1 MNPVVT
7 AVIVEDDVLT
17 RVTLS
22 ELLEGEGFAVR
33 AFGDTD
39 EALRACVASPPE
51 VLITD
56 LCVPGSLTT
65 RDLVRYV
72 RDTFGETKIIFMT
85 GYDSEEIDQGAPDL
99 ADIER
104 YAKPLDFD
112 ALVSSLK
119 GPAAKRDDT
128 CVKGNCAI

>member
-1 MNPVVT
+1 VVT
-7 AVIVEDDVLT
+7 AVIIEDDVLT

-22 ELLEGEGFAVR
+22 ELLEAEGFSVR

-39 EALRACVASPPE
+39 EALRACMASPPD

-56 LCVPGSLTT
+56 LCVPGSLAT

-85 GYDSEEIDQGAPDL
+85 GYDSEEIDQGSPDL
-99 ADIER
+99 VDIER
-104 YAKPLDFD
+104 YAKPLNFD
-112 ALVSSLK
+112 ALISSLK
-119 GPAAKRDDT
+119 GPAAKREDSLKQRDCT
-128 CVKGNCAI
+128 I

>member
-1 MNPVVT
+1 VLT

-22 ELLEGEGFAVR
+22 ELLEAEGFSVR

-39 EALRACVASPPE
+39 EALRACVTSPPN

-56 LCVPGSLTT
+56 LCVPGTLAT
-65 RDLVRYV
+65 RDLVRNI
-72 RDTFGETKIIFMT
+72 RDRCGDTKIVFIT
-85 GYDSEEIDQGAPDL
+85 GYDSEEIDQCSPDL
-99 ADIER
+99 TTIER
-104 YAKPLDFD
+104 YSKPLDFD

-119 GPAAKRDDT
+119 VPMTGNLEDASFRRD
-128 CVKGNCAI
+128 CAI

>member
-1 MNPVVT
+1 MLT

-22 ELLEGEGFAVR
+22 ELLEAEGFSVR

-39 EALRACVASPPE
+39 AALRACVTSPPD

-56 LCVPGSLTT
+56 LCVPGSLAS
-65 RDLVRYV
+65 RDLVRNI
-72 RDTFGETKIIFMT
+72 RDNFENTKIVFIT
-85 GYDSEEIDQGAPDL
+85 GFDSDDIDQGSPDL
-99 ADIER
+99 ATIER
-104 YAKPLDFD
+104 HAKPLDFD

-119 GPAAKRDDT
+119 VAISSERKDAPIQPS
-128 CVKGNCAI
+128 CAI

>member
-1 MNPVVT
+1 MVT

-22 ELLEGEGFAVR
+22 ELLEAEGFSVR

-56 LCVPGSLTT
+56 LCVPGSLAT
-65 RDLVRYV
+65 RDLVRYI
-72 RDTFGETKIIFMT
+72 RDTFGSTKIVFIT
-85 GYDSEEIDQGAPDL
+85 GYDSEEIDQRSPDL
-99 ADIER
+99 ATIER

-119 GPAAKRDDT
+119 APITPPQEGGQVHRD
-128 CVKGNCAI
+128 CAI

>member
-1 MNPVVT
+1 MVT
-7 AVIVEDDVLT
+7 AVLIEDDVLT

-22 ELLEGEGFAVR
+22 ELLEAEGFSVR

-39 EALRACVASPPE
+39 EALRACMASPPD

-56 LCVPGSLTT
+56 LCVPGSLAT

-85 GYDSEEIDQGAPDL
+85 GYDSEEIDQGSPDL
-99 ADIER
+99 VDIER
-104 YAKPLDFD
+104 YAKPLNFD
-112 ALVSSLK
+112 ALISSLK
-119 GPAAKRDDT
+119 GPAAKREDSLMQRDCT
-128 CVKGNCAI
+128 I

>member
-1 MNPVVT
+1 MVT

-22 ELLEGEGFAVR
+22 ELLEAEGFSVR

-56 LCVPGSLTT
+56 LCVPGSLAT

-72 RDTFGETKIIFMT
+72 RDAFGETKIVFMT

-99 ADIER
+99 VDIER
-104 YAKPLDFD
+104 YAKPLNFD
-112 ALVSSLK
+112 ALISSLK
-119 GPAAKRDDT
+119 SPAARLGDSRIQ
-128 CVKGNCAI
+128 GNCTI

>member
-1 MNPVVT
+1 VVT

-22 ELLEGEGFAVR
+22 ELLEAEGFSVR

-39 EALRACVASPPE
+39 EALRACAASPPA

-72 RDTFGETKIIFMT
+72 RDASAETKIIFIT
-85 GYDSEEIDQGAPDL
+85 GYTSEDIDEGSSDL
-99 ADIER
+99 VDVER

-112 ALVSSLK
+112 ALISSLRRPVERIQDS
-119 GPAAKRDDT
+119 G
-128 CVKGNCAI
+128 VQGNCAI